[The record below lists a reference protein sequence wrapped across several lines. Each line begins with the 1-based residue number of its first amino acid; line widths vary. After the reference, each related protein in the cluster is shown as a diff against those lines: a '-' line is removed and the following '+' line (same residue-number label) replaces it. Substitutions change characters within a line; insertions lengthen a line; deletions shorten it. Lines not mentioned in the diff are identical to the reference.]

1 MKILILSTWFPYPPT
16 QGSKIRA
23 YNIIRSLSNENE
35 IALISFQD
43 TPVNNKWIEH
53 LHQYCKEIII
63 VDQHPFHYPRIKT
76 WLGFFSTL
84 PSSVVAGYSNKMAA
98 TVQKF
103 ALDWQPDL
111 VFALT
116 FVTAPYALKIPHTI
130 RVVDMDNLLAL
141 MLRDLFLNAAGF
153 FQKQRRYLAYW
164 KFRNYENQIYQ
175 KFDLALVCSD
185 LDKSRAAEYINL
197 SKERII
203 AIPNGVETKI
213 PLVQNNTPSNHN
225 LIFNGSLSYW
235 PNFDAMNFFLSE
247 IFPLIIKTIPD
258 CKLLITGKNESVD
271 ISLLPHHNGHVVFTG
286 FVDDITTLVSS
297 CAACVV
303 PLRHGAGTRL
313 KVLEAMAAGTPVV
326 TTSKG
331 AEGLNVQ
338 HGQHLLLAD
347 SPKDFAHNTI
357 QILQNQ
363 RLREKIIRE
372 GRNLVENLYDW
383 RIIGEKLNQTIRLL
397 ATSK

>member
-1 MKILILSTWFPYPPT
+1 M
-16 QGSKIRA
+16 
-23 YNIIRSLSNENE
+23 
-35 IALISFQD
+35 
-43 TPVNNKWIEH
+43 
-53 LHQYCKEIII
+53 
-63 VDQHPFHYPRIKT
+63 
-76 WLGFFSTL
+76 
-84 PSSVVAGYSNKMAA
+84 
-98 TVQKF
+98 
-103 ALDWQPDL
+103 
-111 VFALT
+111 
-116 FVTAPYALKIPHTI
+116 
-130 RVVDMDNLLAL
+130 
-141 MLRDLFLNAAGF
+141 
-153 FQKQRRYLAYW
+153 
-164 KFRNYENQIYQ
+164 
-175 KFDLALVCSD
+175 
-185 LDKSRAAEYINL
+185 DKSRAAEYINL